1 LKQKKYIINNII
13 TTKHNQITATN
24 NMPCFY
30 PKALL
35 AMCKAYSL
43 DENDPDSPREFI
55 ECLLMWM
62 HENYGDASS
71 IYNDDDSFNVIVP
84 SNVLQKEI
92 YDWFM
97 EIKQIFEFET
107 MNEVVNWFYNVNDEC
122 DIDLGFNML
131 RVKDQKNFI
140 KYYDDFMTEEI
151 PDSIPLVEIN
161 SPAVTE
167 YIANWRSY
175 GTISDADTE
184 EVSDADTEEVSD
196 ADTEEVDSEESES
209 EESDEEFELPENVT
223 VRRGI
228 RRTLDFGDDFVNSL
242 AEEAATE
249 RENAQNNANY
259 DSDSSIGSIPEL
271 EGFTS
276 DSDVYDDFSDG
287 EFDSSDDENEIDCH
301 HLENTSLYSRSSRII
316 NI

>member
-1 LKQKKYIINNII
+1 
-13 TTKHNQITATN
+13 
-24 NMPCFY
+24 

-35 AMCKAYSL
+35 TMCKAYSL

-71 IYNDDDSFNVIVP
+71 ICNDDDSFNVIVP
-84 SNVLQKEI
+84 SNVFQKEI
-92 YDWFM
+92 YDWFV
-97 EIKQIFEFET
+97 EIKRIFEFET

-167 YIANWRSY
+167 YIANRRPY

-184 EVSDADTEEVSD
+184 ALRLSL
-196 ADTEEVDSEESES
+196 SES
-209 EESDEEFELPENVT
+209 EESDEEFELSENIT
-223 VRRGI
+223 VRRGV
-228 RRTLDFGDDFVNSL
+228 RRTLDFDDDFVNSL

-259 DSDSSIGSIPEL
+259 DSDSSIGSMPEL

-276 DSDVYDDFSDG
+276 DSDFYDDFSDG

-301 HLENTSLYSRSSRII
+301 HLENTSLYSRSSRAI